1 MMKRSTRIHETT
13 SDRIFDVVIHVILIF
28 FLIIVLYPL
37 YFVLVASFSD
47 PSYVNSGSVLLYPK
61 GFTLM
66 GYRRVFNDERLL
78 ISYANTLCYTF
89 LGTALGLMCSL
100 LCGYALAQKKLP
112 FRNAIMGVLVFTM
125 YFNGG
130 LIPTYLLVSSLHLVN
145 TRAVVILLGSI
156 SVYNIILIRSYYMST
171 VPAELYDAAEID
183 GCGCTRMFVSI
194 ALPLSKSIAA
204 VIALY
209 LAVGYWNS
217 YFTPMIYLSDA
228 QKMPLAN
235 LLREILITVKPASSD
250 VYVNDPGA
258 AAIAATMVEVVKYGV
273 IIVSTVPILCMYPF
287 LQKYFVKGVMIGAL
301 KG

>member
-1 MMKRSTRIHETT
+1 MKRTNRIHETT
-13 SDRIFDVVIHVILIF
+13 SDRIFNFVIHFILIVV
-28 FLIIVLYPL
+28 LIIIIYPL

-47 PSYVNSGSVLLYPK
+47 PSYVNSGALLLFPK

-66 GYRRVFNDERLL
+66 GYKRVFSDSRLL
-78 ISYANTLCYTF
+78 MCYGNTILYTVC
-89 LGTALGLMCSL
+89 GTALGLVCSL

-112 FRNAIMGVLVFTM
+112 FRNIIMGVLVFTM

-145 TRAVVILLGSI
+145 TRAVVIILGSI

-171 VPAELYDAAEID
+171 VPAELYDAAQID
-183 GCGCTRMFVSI
+183 GCGCARMFVSI
-194 ALPLSKSIAA
+194 ALPLSKAIAA

-228 QKMPLAN
+228 KKAPLAI
-235 LLREILITVKPASSD
+235 LLREILISGTSNLDTDTSGYDNFSAYSE
-250 VYVNDPGA
+250 A
-258 AAIAATMVEVVKYGV
+258 VKYAT
-273 IIVSTVPILCMYPF
+273 IIASTIPVLCIYPF
-287 LQKYFVKGVMIGAL
+287 LQRFFVKGVMLGAI